1 MPLTFV
7 LLGFAVFAVWGAAAS
22 SARWREWPW
31 RLLLLG
37 SAVAALAEGLMDWRG
52 VFVASALWA
61 AVELYQRVTERR
73 WRLAWGGVA
82 LLVAAALATHRVP
95 GFTSYLVAEGVQ
107 VGPSSAAMTLRANFD
122 KAFAGVLLLAGF
134 CSRARGAAEWGRAVG
149 VGLLAGSATAVVVV
163 GLAAAAG
170 AVRYEPKLPAITLAW
185 MAANLV
191 LTCIFEEA
199 LFRGVI
205 QERLARLVAH
215 RQRWAWLPLLAASVL
230 FGLVHA
236 AGGPVLIVVAA
247 IAGVGYGLAYA
258 MTGRVEA
265 AIVAHFTLNSIHF
278 LGFTY
283 PYAVR

>member
-1 MPLTFV
+1 MPLTFA
-7 LLGFAVFAVWGAAAS
+7 LLGLAAIAVWMAAAG

-31 RLLLLG
+31 RLLLLA
-37 SAVAALAEGLMDWRG
+37 SAIAALDEGFMDRRG
-52 VFVASALWA
+52 LPLALALWGA
-61 AVELYQRVTERR
+61 AELYQRAAGRR
-73 WRLAWGGVA
+73 VRLAWGAAA
-82 LLVAAALATHRVP
+82 LLVAMALATHRMP
-95 GFTSYLVAEGVQ
+95 GFAPYVVAQGVQ
-107 VGPSSAAMTLRANFD
+107 LSPASAAMSLAAHFD
-122 KAFAGVLLLAGF
+122 KAFAGVLLLACF
-134 CSRARGAAEWGRAVG
+134 CARSRTIADWRRALG
-149 VGLLAGSATAVVVV
+149 IGLLAGAGTAVVVI

-170 AVRYEPKLPAITLAW
+170 AVRYDPKLPSLTPAW
-185 MAANLV
+185 MASNLV

-205 QERLARLVAH
+205 QDRLARLVADH
-215 RQRWAWLPLLAASVL
+215 RRWAWVPLVTASVL

-236 AGGPVLIVVAA
+236 GGGPVLVVVAT

-265 AIVAHFTLNSIHF
+265 AIVAHFTVNSLHF